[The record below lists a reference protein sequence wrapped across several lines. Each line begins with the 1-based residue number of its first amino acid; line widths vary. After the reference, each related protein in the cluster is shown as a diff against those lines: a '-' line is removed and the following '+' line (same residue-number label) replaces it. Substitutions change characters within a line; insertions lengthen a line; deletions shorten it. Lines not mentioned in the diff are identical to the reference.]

1 MLTIAVVSL
10 KSQLE
15 IALTRARDDGSL
27 EGANSDAI
35 IAALAEDIGQAIH
48 RYTMSA
54 TVNTAVNTA
63 VAGGGSM
70 GPIVGTGVG
79 KGTGTLS

>member
-1 MLTIAVVSL
+1 MLTISVVAL
-10 KSQLE
+10 KRQLE
-15 IALTRARDDGSL
+15 IAFTRARDDGAK

-35 IAALAEDIGQAIH
+35 IAALAEDVGQAIH

-54 TVNTAVNTA
+54 AVNTAVNTA

-70 GPIVGTGVG
+70 GPIVGTGVD
-79 KGTGTLS
+79 KGTGPLS